1 MLDPPES
8 HPVTGRIEF
17 GKEGKPLFI
26 NGPHDN
32 VQAILRQLM
41 RTAGEGNFDYI
52 AHLGPPAVELLSD
65 DFEEYQE

>member
-1 MLDPPES
+1 
-8 HPVTGRIEF
+8 VTGRIEF